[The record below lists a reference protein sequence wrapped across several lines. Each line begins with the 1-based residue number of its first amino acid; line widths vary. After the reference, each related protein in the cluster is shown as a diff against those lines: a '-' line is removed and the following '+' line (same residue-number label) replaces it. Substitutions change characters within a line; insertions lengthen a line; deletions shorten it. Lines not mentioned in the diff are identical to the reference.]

1 MHFASRRAAFRGI
14 LSGTE
19 CIHPASV
26 FDPISARI
34 AEDIG
39 FEAGMFAGSIASMTV
54 LGAPDLIVLTLAEF
68 AQQVQRISRAGSLP
82 LIVDADHGYGN
93 ALSVQR
99 TVDEL
104 ETAGVAAMT
113 IEDTLLPTP
122 FGARRTVLVPI
133 DEAVGKMRAAVAAR
147 QDESLVIM
155 ARTSLKA
162 ADLAE
167 VVERVKAYQD
177 CGVDGVFIRGVSSW
191 QDLEALAA
199 VGRVP
204 FMLGG
209 VSKEIMD
216 RKRLAQH
223 GVRIC
228 LQSHKP
234 FMAAVRAVHDAL
246 QALRTGNDAAMPR
259 VADDDMMRALKR
271 EDTYRDALRNYVGV
285 ES

>member
-191 QDLEALAA
+191 QTSKRSPRSAGFPSCSAA
-199 VGRVP
+199 FPRRSWTGKGWHSMASASAFRATSPSWPPSGPSTMPCKPCAPAMMPPCPGR
-204 FMLGG
+204 
-209 VSKEIMD
+209 
-216 RKRLAQH
+216 R
-223 GVRIC
+223 
-228 LQSHKP
+228 
-234 FMAAVRAVHDAL
+234 
-246 QALRTGNDAAMPR
+246 
-259 VADDDMMRALKR
+259 
-271 EDTYRDALRNYVGV
+271 
-285 ES
+285 